1 MKHTEGCWSLRVTY
15 PAELSETSFCRSFTL
30 VNHMTKVQVAC
41 KENILEGRPTLHCH
55 QMEQTVS
62 VNNPFLVISEIDNN
76 QLI

>member
-1 MKHTEGCWSLRVTY
+1 
-15 PAELSETSFCRSFTL
+15 
-30 VNHMTKVQVAC
+30 MTNVQVAC